1 VDREPG
7 KKEPSRAPDMKASL
21 FCTTR
26 YDGPASHT
34 VWPAP
39 TDTYTAEW
47 ADRSMKRNIE
57 QFRLGDEV
65 GFDWITVAE
74 HHFAP
79 FSMTPNPMV
88 LAAALIPVIK
98 RAKIAVLGPDIPI
111 LDPVRVA
118 EELAMVDT
126 LSGGRMIAGLMRGS
140 VNEYVTYNIN
150 PSESRERFEEAL
162 QLIRM
167 CWTEVQPFGWQG
179 RYYEYRSICIW
190 PRTMQSPHPPI
201 YMSTASPEAG
211 EFAAK
216 HRLGAGFAF
225 TTVQIASKAAEHYR
239 NQCRVHGWEPEPEHV
254 IYRLA
259 MHVAKTDEEAIDAMT
274 EAGGALPSLGLSF
287 RNRAVEQAVAG
298 SGYYGRDIETQRAR
312 LQSRGQIQERIER
325 GQLLVGTP
333 DTVLKQIKRIKEQ
346 LGAGILDLVVAS
358 QLGDRTLGAIELFGT
373 KVLPRM
379 HEL

>member
-1 VDREPG
+1 
-7 KKEPSRAPDMKASL
+7 MKASL

-47 ADRSMKRNIE
+47 AERSMQRTLQ
-57 QFRLGDEV
+57 QFQVGDEL
-65 GFDWITVAE
+65 GFDWVTVAE

-88 LAAALIPVIK
+88 MAAALVNVVK
-98 RAKIAVLGPDIPI
+98 KAKIAVLGPDIPI

-126 LSGGRMIAGLMRGS
+126 LTGGRMIAGLMRGS
-140 VNEYVTYNIN
+140 ANEYVTYNVN
-150 PSESRERFEEAL
+150 PAESRERFEEAL
-162 QLIRM
+162 QLIKM
-167 CWTEVQPFGWQG
+167 AWTEVQPFGWQG

-190 PRTMQSPHPPI
+190 PRPSQQPHPPI

-211 EFAAK
+211 EFAAR

-225 TTVQIASKAAEHYR
+225 TTVQIASKAAQHYR
-239 NQCRVHGWEPEPEHV
+239 DQCRLYGWEPTPEHI

-259 MHVAKTDEEAIDAMT
+259 MHVAETDEQAIEEMRS
-274 EAGGALPSLGLSF
+274 AGGGLPSLGLSF
-287 RNRAVEQAVAG
+287 RNRAVEQAVAS

-312 LQSRGQIQERIER
+312 LQSRGEVMERIEK
-325 GQLLVGTP
+325 GQILVGSP
-333 DTVLKQIKRIKEQ
+333 ETVLGQIRRIRDM
-346 LGAGILDLVVAS
+346 LGAGILDCAVAS
-358 QLGDRTLGAIELFGT
+358 QLGDKTMSAIELFGT
-373 KVLPRM
+373 RVLPRM
-379 HEL
+379 HEM

>member
-1 VDREPG
+1 
-7 KKEPSRAPDMKASL
+7 MKASL

-39 TDTYTAEW
+39 GDTYTAEW
-47 ADRSMKRNIE
+47 AERSMQRTLE
-57 QFRLGDEV
+57 QFQVGDEL
-65 GFDWITVAE
+65 GFDWVTVAE

-88 LAAALIPVIK
+88 MAAALVGVVK
-98 RAKIAVLGPDIPI
+98 KAKIAVLGPDIPI
-111 LDPVRVA
+111 VDPVRVA

-126 LSGGRMIAGLMRGS
+126 LTGGRVIAGLMRGS
-140 VNEYVTYNIN
+140 ANEYVTYNVN
-150 PSESRERFEEAL
+150 PAESRERFEEAL

-167 CWTEVQPFGWQG
+167 AWTEVQPFGWQG

-190 PRTMQSPHPPI
+190 PRPAQQPHPPI

-211 EFAAK
+211 EFAAR

-225 TTVQIASKAAEHYR
+225 TTLQIATKAAQHYR
-239 NQCRVHGWEPEPEHV
+239 EQCRKHGWEPTPEHV

-259 MHVAKTDEEAIDAMT
+259 MHVADTDEQAIEEMRS
-274 EAGGALPSLGLSF
+274 AGGGLPSLGLSF
-287 RNRAVEQAVAG
+287 RNRAVEQAVAS

-312 LQSRGQIQERIER
+312 LQSRGEVLERIEK
-325 GQLLVGTP
+325 GQILVGGP
-333 DTVLKQIKRIKEQ
+333 ETVLKQIKRIRDE
-346 LGAGILDLVVAS
+346 LGAGILDLAVAS
-358 QLGDRTLGAIELFGT
+358 QLGDKTLSAIELFGT